1 METKSNIAGLENV
14 IITINT
20 YETYSEAVL
29 SNLPNPFT
37 NAQQEAL
44 MNELNVDVL
53 VF

>member
-1 METKSNIAGLENV
+1 METISNIAGLEN
-14 IITINT
+14 IKITINT

-29 SNLPNPFT
+29 SNLPNQFT